1 MDASYETRSAGTGEL
16 NFIWVKHR
24 QNATALTSP
33 VSSAN
38 WPLPH
43 RAMRI
48 INPPSW
54 REAASLFNGGNKIL
68 QL

>member
-1 MDASYETRSAGTGEL
+1 MDASYETRSAGQADS
-16 NFIWVKHR
+16 IKVKHR
-24 QNATALTSP
+24 QNAAALTSP
-33 VSSAN
+33 ASFAN

-43 RAMRI
+43 RATLI

-54 REAASLFNGGNKIL
+54 REAAPLFNGSNKIL